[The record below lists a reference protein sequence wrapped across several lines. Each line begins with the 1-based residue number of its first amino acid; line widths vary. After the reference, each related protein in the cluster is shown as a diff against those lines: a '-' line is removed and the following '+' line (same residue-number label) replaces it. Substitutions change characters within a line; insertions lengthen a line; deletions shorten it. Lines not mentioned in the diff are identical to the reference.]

1 MPGKG
6 PGNGAPPLIF
16 PGVIWGGTL
25 AEMNAFTELW
35 ALAFPLLLA
44 GGAVAAWRMSKRT
57 PTVDDSA
64 PKWRDDS
71 LDDWRKERDQMAEER
86 REKRADEP
94 EEITGSGEEQAET
107 KRHQRIG
114 G

>member
-1 MPGKG
+1 
-6 PGNGAPPLIF
+6 
-16 PGVIWGGTL
+16 
-25 AEMNAFTELW
+25 MNAFTELW

-44 GGAVAAWRMSKRT
+44 VGGIAAWRMSKRERSLDET
-57 PTVDDSA
+57 G

-71 LDDWRKERDQMAEER
+71 LDDWRKERDAAAEER
-86 REKRADEP
+86 RTMRADEP
-94 EEITGSGEEQAET
+94 EELTGRGEEQAET